1 MSIDGLDY
9 CFINPN
15 LFDFKADTLRKAIVK
30 LHRLNAACHTSPD
43 DWAQNLLEATKDL
56 HCPEDQ
62 EKFYHYLANPSGF
75 EENKELWDALELW
88 DKNNTD
94 PQIHREVTHDVF
106 DPDLFEQ
113 NHKVIGNTVYI
124 NVTNNSVPALEEEE
138 DLGTIS
144 EEDEEKNAVYEDEL
158 EEKIHEVE

>member
-1 MSIDGLDY
+1 MSIPGLDY

-56 HCPEDQ
+56 RCPEDQ

-75 EENKELWDALELW
+75 EENKELWDALENW
-88 DKNNTD
+88 DKHNTD
-94 PQIHREVTHDVF
+94 PLIHREVSHDVF
-106 DPDLFEQ
+106 DPDLFEHDQ
-113 NHKVIGNTVYI
+113 KVIGNTVYI
-124 NVTNNSVPALEEEE
+124 NVKNTNVPSLEQVNE

-144 EEDEEKNAVYEDEL
+144 EEEEKAILEDEM
-158 EEKIHEVE
+158 EEKIAEVE

>member
-1 MSIDGLDY
+1 MSIPGLDY

-56 HCPEDQ
+56 RCPEDQ
-62 EKFYHYLANPSGF
+62 EKFYLYLANPSGF

-88 DKNNTD
+88 DKNNID
-94 PQIHREVTHDVF
+94 PHIHREITHDVF
-106 DPDLFEQ
+106 DPELFEQ
-113 NHKVIGNTVYI
+113 DQKVIGNTVYI
-124 NVTNNSVPALEEEE
+124 NISNTQAAITDELSELPAIEEK
-138 DLGTIS
+138 S
-144 EEDEEKNAVYEDEL
+144 EEPEEKV
-158 EEKIHEVE
+158 EE

>member
-1 MSIDGLDY
+1 MSIPGLDY

-62 EKFYHYLANPSGF
+62 EKFYLYLANPSGF

-88 DKNNTD
+88 DKHNTD
-94 PQIHREVTHDVF
+94 PQIHRESAHDVF
-106 DPDLFEQ
+106 DPDLFTHDQ
-113 NHKVIGNTVYI
+113 KVIGNTVYI
-124 NVTNNSVPALEEEE
+124 SIENTKARQKLLEEKGHPCME
-138 DLGTIS
+138 LGAI
-144 EEDEEKNAVYEDEL
+144 EEDEL
-158 EEKIHEVE
+158 EEKIAEIE